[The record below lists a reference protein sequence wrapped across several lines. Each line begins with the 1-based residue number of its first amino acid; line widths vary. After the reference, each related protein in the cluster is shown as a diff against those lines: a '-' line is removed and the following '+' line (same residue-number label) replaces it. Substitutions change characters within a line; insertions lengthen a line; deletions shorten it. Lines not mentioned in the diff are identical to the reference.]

1 MVDDM
6 FEYLKEIRSR
16 PVWQNIPNKITSYF
30 DSPLPLDGEPLKTVY
45 SEFLE
50 MILPF
55 PMGNIHPRFWG
66 WALGTGTITG
76 ALAEFLA
83 TSMNSNMGGGNHG
96 AVLVEHQVINW
107 IKDLMGFQQSA
118 SGLLTSGCSAANL
131 IGLLV
136 ARNAKTDFDV
146 RKQGLQNI
154 SSSLIVYASQEI
166 HSSIQ
171 KAVEIMGL
179 GSNQL
184 HLIPTNDQYQINL
197 ELLKHTIAQD
207 RKEGYQP
214 FCVVGGAGTINTG
227 SFDDLDALGTICK
240 KENLWFHIDG
250 AFGAWATIVPSV
262 KKKIF
267 GMCRADSLA
276 LDLHKWMYMPYEIG
290 CVIIRNEADHLR
302 TFSLMPEYLSHDK
315 SDGGLIG
322 GDLSWYSDYGFQLS
336 RGFRALKAWMSI
348 KEHGIQ
354 KYSRLIQQNIDQ
366 ANYLANLVTSSAN
379 LELSAPVFLN
389 IVCFRYVFSGVSSE
403 DLDELNKQIVIEL
416 QEKGI
421 AVLTW
426 TFIEGQYVMRAA
438 IFNHRSNE
446 QDFDLLIAQIIEIGN
461 RLACELIS

>member
-1 MVDDM
+1 
-6 FEYLKEIRSR
+6 
-16 PVWQNIPNKITSYF
+16 
-30 DSPLPLDGEPLKTVY
+30 
-45 SEFLE
+45 
-50 MILPF
+50 
-55 PMGNIHPRFWG
+55 
-66 WALGTGTITG
+66 
-76 ALAEFLA
+76 
-83 TSMNSNMGGGNHG
+83 
-96 AVLVEHQVINW
+96 
-107 IKDLMGFQQSA
+107 
-118 SGLLTSGCSAANL
+118 
-131 IGLLV
+131 
-136 ARNAKTDFDV
+136 
-146 RKQGLQNI
+146 
-154 SSSLIVYASQEI
+154 
-166 HSSIQ
+166 
-171 KAVEIMGL
+171 
-179 GSNQL
+179 
-184 HLIPTNDQYQINL
+184 
-197 ELLKHTIAQD
+197 LKHTIAKD

-214 FCVVGGAGTINTG
+214 FCIVGGAGTINTG

-250 AFGAWATIVPSV
+250 AFGAWATVVPSV

-267 GMCRADSLA
+267 GMYQADSLA

-290 CVIIRNEADHLR
+290 CIIIRNETDHLR

-315 SDGGLIG
+315 SDGGLVG

-366 ANYLANLVTSSAN
+366 ANYLASLVTSSAN

-389 IVCFRYVFSGVSSE
+389 IVCFRYVFSGISSE
-403 DLDELNKQIVIEL
+403 GSDELNKQIVIEL

-461 RLACELIS
+461 RLTCELIS